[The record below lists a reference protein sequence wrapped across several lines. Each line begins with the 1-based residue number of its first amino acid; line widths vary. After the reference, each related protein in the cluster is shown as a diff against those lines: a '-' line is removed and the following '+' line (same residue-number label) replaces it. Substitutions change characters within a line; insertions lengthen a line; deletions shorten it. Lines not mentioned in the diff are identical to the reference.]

1 MKIKTWKNIRIHG
14 SIDVL
19 MYVLNLIHEMIK
31 INVIRGSR
39 SSSFGFGR
47 LEKILEEP
55 FRAIGRGLLHHEGLV
70 RECLGER
77 RRWLRTNP
85 NINLSCSTPNNI
97 GRK

>member
-47 LEKILEEP
+47 LRKKNEDLIK
-55 FRAIGRGLLHHEGLV
+55 AIGRRTLCREGLV

-85 NINLSCSTPNNI
+85 M
-97 GRK
+97 